1 MATKTIVIEQ
11 IYNDIRNKILTNEF
25 APGSK
30 LSENSLSNDYDCS
43 RTPVREAIKRLEQD
57 GFVMVLPH
65 SGSYVKEMTIAEYQ
79 YLAEIR
85 SYLES
90 LAFRLNC
97 EKKTDIQPFSDIL
110 DKMDECDMV
119 NDVLVFSNLHF
130 QFHLAMVEASG
141 NETLYT
147 TFRRLN
153 LNSNSLLFY
162 QQLTEKGKQATQD
175 EHRKILSFLADQD
188 IVKGERF
195 MFAHLWR
202 KRNKFKKHR
211 DSE

>member
-1 MATKTIVIEQ
+1 MAIKTMEIEQ
-11 IYNDIRNKILTNEF
+11 IYNDIRNKILKNEY

-30 LSENSLSNDYDCS
+30 LSENSLSSDYNCS

-57 GFVMVLPH
+57 GFVTVLPH
-65 SGSYVKEMTIAEYQ
+65 SGSYVKEMTIREYQ

-97 EKKTDIQPFSDIL
+97 ENKTDVRPFADIL
-110 DKMDECDMV
+110 DQMDACDIV
-119 NDVLVFSNLHF
+119 NDVLTFSNLHF

-153 LNSNSLLFY
+153 LNANSLLFY
-162 QQLTEKGKQATQD
+162 QQLTEKGKKATQE
-175 EHRKILSFLADQD
+175 EHRKILAFMEAQD
-188 IVKGERF
+188 IAKGERF

-211 DSE
+211 E

>member
-1 MATKTIVIEQ
+1 MATKSIVIEQ
-11 IYNDIRNKILTNEF
+11 IYNDIRNKILKNEY

-57 GFVMVLPH
+57 GFVTVLPH
-65 SGSYVKEMTIAEYQ
+65 SGSYVKEMTIREYQ
-79 YLAEIR
+79 YLAEMR

-97 EKKTDIQPFSDIL
+97 ENKTDVKPFAKIL
-110 DKMDECDMV
+110 DQMDECDLT

-147 TFRRLN
+147 TYRRLN
-153 LNSNSLLFY
+153 LYANSLLFN
-162 QQLTEKGKQATQD
+162 QQLTVKRRQITQD
-175 EHRKILSFLADQD
+175 EHRKILAYMASQD

-202 KRNKFKKHR
+202 IRNNFKKHR
-211 DSE
+211 A

>member
-1 MATKTIVIEQ
+1 MAIKTLEIEQ
-11 IYNDIRNKILTNEF
+11 IYNDIRDKILKNEY

-57 GFVMVLPH
+57 GFVTVLPH
-65 SGSYVKEMTIAEYQ
+65 SGSYVKEMTIREYQ

-85 SYLES
+85 TYLES

-97 EKKTDIQPFSDIL
+97 EKKTDITPFAEIL
-110 DKMDECDMV
+110 DQMDACDIV
-119 NDVLVFSNLHF
+119 NDVLTFSNLHF

-153 LNSNSLLFY
+153 LNANSLLFY
-162 QQLTEKGKQATQD
+162 QQLTEKGKQTTQD
-175 EHRKILSFLADQD
+175 EHRKILAFMADQD

-211 DSE
+211 A

>member
-1 MATKTIVIEQ
+1 MAIKTLEIEQ
-11 IYNDIRNKILTNEF
+11 IYNDIRNKILSNEF

-30 LSENSLSNDYDCS
+30 LTENSLSNDYNCS

-57 GFVMVLPH
+57 GFVEVLPH
-65 SGSYVKEMTIAEYQ
+65 SGSYVKELTIREYQ

-97 EKKTDIQPFSDIL
+97 ENGTDIKPFSDIL
-110 DKMDECDMV
+110 DQMDQCDMV
-119 NDVLVFSNLHF
+119 KDVMHFSNLHF

-141 NETLYT
+141 NEILYT

-153 LNSNSLLFY
+153 LNANSLLFY
-162 QQLTEKGKQATQD
+162 QQLTEKGKKATQD
-175 EHRKILSFLADQD
+175 EHRKILTFMENRD

-195 MFAHLWR
+195 MLSHLWR
-202 KRNKFKKHR
+202 KRNRFKKHR
-211 DSE
+211 D

>member
-1 MATKTIVIEQ
+1 MATKIIVIEQ
-11 IYNDIRNKILTNEF
+11 IYNDIRNKILKNEY
-25 APGSK
+25 APGTK
-30 LSENSLSNDYDCS
+30 LSENSLATGYDCS

-57 GFVMVLPH
+57 GFVTVLPH
-65 SGSYVKEMTIAEYQ
+65 SGSYVKEMTIREYQ
-79 YLAEIR
+79 YLAEMR

-97 EKKTDIQPFSDIL
+97 EKGTSIEPFADIL
-110 DKMDECDMV
+110 DKMDACDIV
-119 NDVLVFSNLHF
+119 NDVLEFSNLHF
-130 QFHLAMVEASG
+130 QFHLSMVEASG

-153 LNSNSLLFY
+153 LNANSLLFY
-162 QQLTEKGKQATQD
+162 QQLTEKGKQSTQD
-175 EHRKILSFLADQD
+175 EHRKILAFLANKD

-211 DSE
+211 A